1 MRYEP
6 IPKWT
11 ASEIEAI
18 LVQNRP
24 DEVCLAALSAA
35 LYADDSLWAEA
46 ICLHLA
52 QHPNAA
58 VRGNAILGFGHIA
71 RIHHHLTRTLTQ
83 PVIERA
89 LQDESNYVRSQA
101 ENAADDVNV
110 FLKWKIKRPRT

>member
-1 MRYEP
+1 VRYEP

-46 ICLHLA
+46 ICLRLA

-71 RIHHHLTRTLTQ
+71 RLHQHLTRTLTQ

-89 LQDESNYVRSQA
+89 LQDENNYVRSQA

-110 FLKWKIKRPRT
+110 FLKWELKRPRI